1 MASSILTTYMDCVTL
16 VYVAFIIINKRGKSV
31 LKIPKMIQFT
41 MIKYY
46 CLLSLPELN
55 VIYLSFHFSH
65 IRSKSGID
73 ILLSNSLSFY
83 MYLGNHNGRT

>member
-1 MASSILTTYMDCVTL
+1 MDCVTL
-16 VYVAFIIINKRGKSV
+16 VSLVYVAFVIMNKRGKSV
-31 LKIPKMIQFT
+31 LKVPKMIQFT
-41 MIKYY
+41 IIKYY

-73 ILLSNSLSFY
+73 ILLSNSLLFY
-83 MYLGNHNGRT
+83 MYPGNHNGPT